1 MTIVEFLAA
10 RLEEEEQAA
19 KAAADASG
27 YDTWL
32 SIGIEAGPDDDAK
45 WTAIADRSWGIVAP
59 HPDPPDD
66 DTFYELGGELFRQR
80 GSRGLT
86 DHIARHDPARV
97 LREIAAKQAIVAAY
111 LPSGEDPHPGLPCI
125 NYEGQDPETYSE
137 WDTCSRHIKASER
150 RIHHDYVIRLLA
162 VVHSDHPDYDPAWAA

>member
-1 MTIVEFLAA
+1 MTIVEFVNA
-10 RLEEEEQAA
+10 RLDEEERAA

-59 HPDPPDD
+59 HPEPPDD

-97 LREIAAKQAIVAAY
+97 LREVAAKRAVLALHQDAGMGDCAHSSDPCPTLRALAA
-111 LPSGEDPHPGLPCI
+111 P
-125 NYEGQDPETYSE
+125 
-137 WDTCSRHIKASER
+137 
-150 RIHHDYVIRLLA
+150 YV
-162 VVHSDHPDYDPAWAA
+162 DHPDYDPAWAV